1 MMSLTLAEKRVNDFK
16 NKYGEVALQLAYHA
30 ALPVA
35 LNADLLHLL
44 RINFF
49 LDPPVALPYTAEF
62 ELLLSPLC
70 REIDE
75 GLYEIEPEIRDILLQ
90 GLCSIDNG
98 QRIKD
103 VATLLWQYV
112 DRDAVWIDRVELERA
127 QQLTVLNFLNPA
139 QAKEYLAEGDA
150 EINDGKIAERD
161 WYVAMRQEID
171 RYPQPIEV
179 EEIDRAE
186 EMRQDFY
193 REMLERHLDELKE
206 NIEGDFIH
214 HGYKL
219 SFGLH
224 PREIDE
230 LNIDEVK
237 IHDVTNVNITNIS
250 KSVDTDDLSAVF
262 EVSAEIVFSAE
273 FTTLNH
279 DMFIREIHEDT
290 GYPTTTHYI
299 PNQSVNAT
307 VRVYAEILDNEEDEL
322 EIDHIDLIIQE
333 PILVNYQDAIPSNP
347 QDLIPSN
354 LKELLGCEE
363 DIRIEI
369 LDSLST
375 REREIIRLRC
385 GLDDGRVKTLSE
397 IGHIFNVTPERIRQI
412 EAKAL
417 RKLRHPSRWKDYIA
431 SSNIVDREDTQKA
444 ISREILNQAAV
455 DNIPK
460 VFINY
465 SHNFQSSDYKDRILI
480 LSNRLREDG
489 IDCNI
494 DQYEESP
501 PEGWQRWM
509 LNQVE
514 QSDFV
519 LIACTEEYDR
529 RFRGKEELGKG
540 NGATWEGGVI
550 IQELY
555 DAQGQNSKFIP
566 ITINSEDANFIPS
579 PLRSATN
586 YRLQND
592 DEYELLYRRLTN
604 QPRNRKPQL
613 GKLQTLAP
621 RDRKQDFSGNLSSQ
635 VAKITNEAQELLM
648 TAFESSDKVIF
659 VVETNMYTHIIAG
672 RLNFVDHP
680 ELLATY
686 QYAIAQLVEKGFITK
701 MEPTNCDRYELTSK
715 GYEFCIEAAKSP
727 QPETQSPID
736 LNTMPV
742 SKTSTVGQ
750 SIPAAKTTRS
760 KKQPDAAKLRKIQE
774 HISILRNSR
783 STDLEKIN
791 ALKALGRAID
801 NEQAIQAILFLTRTN
816 KNNDVIAEAVKSL
829 GNIGKKD
836 PNVLQEMLRLLRS
849 SSNNLVIIEV
859 LTSLGKIGNTDST
872 TVRAVLNLLT
882 FNKNGSVII
891 NIMKAFALIAKG
903 NNEVIQKILSLLPN
917 NNDTNVKKSMI
928 ESLGEIASGNKIAIN
943 QLISI
948 LRFSQNAPILKQ
960 FAANGL
966 GKIALGDK
974 DAISAM
980 ESELKFSS
988 IKAVK
993 DRVAVNLN
1001 KIDRDNKVAADYR
1014 AKTKKTR
1021 STKK

>member
-1 MMSLTLAEKRVNDFK
+1 MMSSTLAEKRVNDFER
-16 NKYGEVALQLAYHA
+16 KYGEVALQLAYHA

-49 LDPPVALPYTAEF
+49 LDPPTALPYTAEF

-70 REIDE
+70 QEIDE

-90 GLCSIDNG
+90 GLCSIDRG

-127 QQLTVLNFLNPA
+127 QQLTVLNFLDPA
-139 QAKEYLAEGDA
+139 KAGDYLAEGDA
-150 EINDGKIAERD
+150 EIEAGQIAERD
-161 WYVAMRQEID
+161 WYVAMRQEVD
-171 RYPQPIEV
+171 RYPQPTEV

-186 EMRQDFY
+186 EIRQDFY

-206 NIEGDFIH
+206 KIEGDFIH

-230 LNIDEVK
+230 LDTDEVN

-262 EVSAEIVFSAE
+262 EISAEIVFSAE

-279 DMFIREIHEDT
+279 EMFIREVHEHT
-290 GYPTTTHYI
+290 GYPTTKNYI
-299 PNQSVNAT
+299 HNQSVNAT
-307 VRVYAEILDNEEDEL
+307 VRVYAEILDDEEDEL

-333 PILVNYQDAIPSNP
+333 PILVNYQDVIPSTP
-347 QDLIPSN
+347 QYLIPSN
-354 LKELLGCEE
+354 LKKIIGCEE

-369 LDSLST
+369 LDSLSP
-375 REREIIRLRC
+375 RERDVIRLRY
-385 GLDDGRVKTLSE
+385 GLDDSRLKTLSE
-397 IGHIFNVTPERIRQI
+397 IGQIFNVTQERIRQI

-417 RKLRHPSRWKDYIA
+417 RKLRHPNRWRDYIA
-431 SSNIVDREDTQKA
+431 SSNIVDREDPEQE
-444 ISREILNQAAV
+444 ISREILNQAVV

-540 NGATWEGGVI
+540 KGVTWEGGVI

-566 ITINSEDANFIPS
+566 IILNPEDANFIPS

-586 YRLQND
+586 YRLQD
-592 DEYELLYRRLTN
+592 DDGYESLYRRLTS

-621 RDRKQDFSGNLSSQ
+621 RDRKQDFQKSPNQSVLANSESIIQTQMLSERAETLLQIADKQVSESGFLVIGSNAAGGKFVANTTYEFAPGKELAVFRSALQDLLQHGFLQQENGYDAAYRVTLAGYDYLEEIAEMKINSQ
-635 VAKITNEAQELLM
+635 ELQDPHDRDSLPPNTSPISMTIQPSIAKI
-648 TAFESSDKVIF
+648 
-659 VVETNMYTHIIAG
+659 
-672 RLNFVDHP
+672 R
-680 ELLATY
+680 
-686 QYAIAQLVEKGFITK
+686 QLVEDALTDDDLSNLCQDEFPKVYNQFTSGQTK
-701 MEPTNCDRYELTSK
+701 SQRIRL
-715 GYEFCIEAAKSP
+715 
-727 QPETQSPID
+727 
-736 LNTMPV
+736 LV
-742 SKTSTVGQ
+742 
-750 SIPAAKTTRS
+750 
-760 KKQPDAAKLRKIQE
+760 E
-774 HISILRNSR
+774 H
-783 STDLEKIN
+783 
-791 ALKALGRAID
+791 
-801 NEQAIQAILFLTRTN
+801 
-816 KNNDVIAEAVKSL
+816 VKSYQEIPKL
-829 GNIGKKD
+829 VTAIEQTN
-836 PNVLQEMLRLLRS
+836 PNAYAKFMSQQGE
-849 SSNNLVIIEV
+849 
-859 LTSLGKIGNTDST
+859 TDT
-872 TVRAVLNLLT
+872 
-882 FNKNGSVII
+882 
-891 NIMKAFALIAKG
+891 
-903 NNEVIQKILSLLPN
+903 
-917 NNDTNVKKSMI
+917 
-928 ESLGEIASGNKIAIN
+928 
-943 QLISI
+943 
-948 LRFSQNAPILKQ
+948 
-960 FAANGL
+960 
-966 GKIALGDK
+966 
-974 DAISAM
+974 
-980 ESELKFSS
+980 
-988 IKAVK
+988 
-993 DRVAVNLN
+993 
-1001 KIDRDNKVAADYR
+1001 
-1014 AKTKKTR
+1014 
-1021 STKK
+1021 